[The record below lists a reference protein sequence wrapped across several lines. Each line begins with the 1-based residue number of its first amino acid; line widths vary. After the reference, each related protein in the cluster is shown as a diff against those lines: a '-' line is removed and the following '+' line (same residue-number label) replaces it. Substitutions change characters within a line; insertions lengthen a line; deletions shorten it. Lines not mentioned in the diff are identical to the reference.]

1 MNNIVNNFLL
11 AEDRFKPGIH
21 LRLPVFT
28 YSASG
33 PFTKNRER
41 IHNKCFQHDMTHGDF
56 KGFPRTA
63 ALINYYVIKHLIL
76 LGIQNMMDINVD
88 FLQTYYANFL

>member
-11 AEDRFKPGIH
+11 VEDRFKPGIH
-21 LRLPVFT
+21 LSLLVFT
-28 YSASG
+28 YGASG

-56 KGFPRTA
+56 KSFPIRA
-63 ALINYYVIKHLIL
+63 ALINYYVMKHLML
-76 LGIQNMMDINVD
+76 LRIQNKMDINVD
-88 FLQTYYANFL
+88 CLQTYYTSF